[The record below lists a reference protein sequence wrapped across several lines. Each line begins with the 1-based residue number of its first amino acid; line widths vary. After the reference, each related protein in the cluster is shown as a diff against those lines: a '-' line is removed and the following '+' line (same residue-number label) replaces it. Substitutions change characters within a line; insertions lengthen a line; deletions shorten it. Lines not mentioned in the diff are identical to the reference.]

1 MESLLPG
8 FFEALGDATLQR
20 KSLGLTADR
29 LGELFAKLEG
39 ILPPQAKPTK
49 QEQYKRLA
57 DVSALNMFL
66 AEDIKEPLIA
76 ARRGGFLCDPWDVAG
91 LKRDEVRN
99 SRVLA
104 WMLDPRESHG
114 FGSVF
119 LRAVVEEVLPE
130 IIEVTDDRYRY
141 TVRTESSPDGD
152 SANRLD
158 IEIEALDFYLVIE
171 VKIDAAEGERQVAR
185 YAEVCDARAK
195 GKPWKIVFLTPAGR
209 KALSAGE
216 YEEYVVPMAWGDL
229 SRLLDRSLRETA
241 VPTSPTSSREMF
253 AYHLVEWF
261 LKHVDKF

>member
-1 MESLLPG
+1 METLLPG

-29 LGELFAKLEG
+29 LGELFAKLKEV
-39 ILPPQAKPTK
+39 LPSQAKPAY

-57 DVSALNMFL
+57 DVGALNKFL
-66 AEDIKEPLIA
+66 VEDIEEPLIA

-119 LRAVVEEVLPE
+119 LRAVVEKALPG
-130 IIEVTDDRYRY
+130 IEVTDDRYRY

-152 SANRLD
+152 NSNRLD
-158 IEIEALDFYLVIE
+158 IEIEAPDFYLVIE
-171 VKIDAAEGERQVAR
+171 VKIDAVEGEQQVAR
-185 YAEVCDARAK
+185 YAEVCKARVK
-195 GKPWKIVFLTPAGR
+195 DKKPWKIVFLTPAGR

-216 YEEYVVPMAWGDL
+216 YEEFVVPMAWGDL
-229 SRLLDRSLRETA
+229 SRMLGQALRKTV
-241 VPTSPTSSREMF
+241 VPTSLTRSREMF